1 MQKKQIILKLGLEAK
16 GKISIMNLYTIEKQK
31 LLYETISDDALKL
44 ARAIYN
50 TYIENDKDLFMEIK
64 ILTILNLLNLQSSKD
79 AIKYIRYLLE
89 ELNEPLC
96 VKNFKYFSKIYPMRF
111 VVFCTYVIKD
121 GMIEIEL
128 SDEFLH
134 VEDEYM
140 LDPFL
145 KG

>member
-1 MQKKQIILKLGLEAK
+1 MSLHEIK
-16 GKISIMNLYTIEKQK
+16 KQK
-31 LLYETISDDALKL
+31 LLQEPLDADAQKL

-50 TYIENDKDLFMEIK
+50 THLENNNDLFMRVK
-64 ILTILNLLNLQSSKD
+64 MKSILTLLNLQSSNE
-79 AIKYIRYLLE
+79 AIKYVRFLFE

-96 VKNFKYFSKIYPMRF
+96 VKNFKYYSKTYPMRF
-111 VVFCTYVIKD
+111 VVFCSYKIKD
-121 GMIEIEL
+121 ETIEIML
-128 SDEFLH
+128 SEEFLH